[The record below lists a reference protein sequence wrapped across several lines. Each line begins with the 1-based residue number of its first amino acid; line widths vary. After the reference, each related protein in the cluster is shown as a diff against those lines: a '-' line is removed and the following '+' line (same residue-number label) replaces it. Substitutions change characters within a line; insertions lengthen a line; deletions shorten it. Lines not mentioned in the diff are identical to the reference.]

1 MQLQF
6 IRPGKPIE
14 NAFIESFNGRLRDE
28 FLNVDVFET
37 LEEFRGKIDAWRYDY
52 NTARPHGSIDGKTPL
67 EYAKQFKLGLQ
78 TAENLN

>member
-52 NTARPHGSIDGKTPL
+52 NTARSHSSIDDKTPL
-67 EYAKQFKLGLQ
+67 SSLRTKKDFK
-78 TAENLN
+78 